1 MQTRFTRAG
10 GRRVSSRALTATNVW
25 ARGSLFVLAVGA
37 QRGGVRIH
45 LGAEVTQAD
54 ERLGLA
60 GVLEGDAGIGAVF
73 GAEGF
78 IFGQFGE
85 ADELGAVEGLA
96 DDLAAALDADEAVG
110 AFVLDGALDA
120 GLDGQLLG
128 REELL
133 TVDLAIDDPAV
144 HEAVLAGVGDGN
156 GFEVVVV
163 LEAGVDVGIPVKLVH
178 DEVEV
183 LVLALGHVLDEQV
196 PGDVAAFDHALIH
209 AEDVGAPL
217 GFVGAERAGGVED
230 AGADE
235 PAGAGLEAVGFGE
248 VEDAVVAFVPIGD
261 AFADLG
267 FGGAGFE
274 AEEGVGEVD
283 RKSTRLNSSH

>member
-25 ARGSLFVLAVGA
+25 ARGSLFVLAVRTH
-37 QRGGVRIH
+37 RGGVGIH
-45 LGAEVTQAD
+45 FGAEVTQAD

-73 GAEGF
+73 GAEVF

-96 DDLAAALDADEAVG
+96 VDLAAALDADEAVG
-110 AFVLDGALDA
+110 AFVFDGALGA

-133 TVDLAIDDPAV
+133 AVDLAIDDPAV
-144 HEAVLAGVGDGN
+144 HEAVFAGVGDGD

-163 LEAGVDVGIPVKLVH
+163 LEAGVDVRIPVELVH

-183 LVLALGHVLDEQV
+183 LVLVLRHVLDEQV
-196 PGDVAAFDHALIH
+196 PGDIAAFDHALIN
-209 AEDVGAPL
+209 AEELRGPL
-217 GFVGAERAGGVED
+217 GFVGAEGAGGVED
-230 AGADE
+230 AGADK

-248 VEDAVVAFVPIGD
+248 VEDAVVTLVPVGH
-261 AFADLG
+261 AFAHLG
-267 FGGAGFE
+267 LGGAGFE
-274 AEEGVGEVD
+274 PE
-283 RKSTRLNSSH
+283 